1 MNEITRSEDHLD
13 IIIGF
18 TTGDIIWYDPF
29 SCKYVR
35 LNKGVSNCSR
45 AWLIQVEKKN

>member
-1 MNEITRSEDHLD
+1 MNEITRCEDHLD

-35 LNKGVSNCSR
+35 LNKGVSK
-45 AWLIQVEKKN
+45 LDVEHGSCK